1 MLLILAIGAPT
12 SFEDFKTIFDALTG
26 GDGLMF
32 ALAVVF
38 IASLFAYIVPR
49 HIEVPWYKLGAA
61 LGFYLIALLVIGI
74 RLEQIWL
81 AAAACVLLLL
91 AAMVW
96 LGIGRTARRNLSVW
110 PSLLTPCSL
119 AVMMSQPSP

>member
-38 IASLFAYIVPR
+38 MPAFL
-49 HIEVPWYKLGAA
+49 HILSRDTSR
-61 LGFYLIALLVIGI
+61 F
-74 RLEQIWL
+74 
-81 AAAACVLLLL
+81 
-91 AAMVW
+91 
-96 LGIGRTARRNLSVW
+96 LGISSEQLWVFT
-110 PSLLTPCSL
+110 
-119 AVMMSQPSP
+119 